1 MKAKILLLI
10 SLLTAGCAHH
20 HVVKVAEPVLIE
32 KPQEQSL
39 QNTWVEFFK
48 ARD

>member
-1 MKAKILLLI
+1 MKIKILLLVSI
-10 SLLTAGCAHH
+10 LITGCAHH
-20 HVVKVAEPVLIE
+20 HVVKVAEPAQLD
-32 KPQEQSL
+32 KLQEQSL